1 MDLFPS
7 SQREILL
14 VYGELLALTR
24 DPKMLSAAK
33 LQLAIPFLQP
43 VLAESQLLTSHE
55 D

>member
-1 MDLFPS
+1 MDPFPS